1 MKVTV
6 CPVCR
11 ITPDFS
17 ATEAKCPKC
26 GRRAVGNDL
35 TETLTRWNSGI
46 VEAKAVKEEVKP
58 VKVEVKE
65 EEKPLDPPEEP
76 EIPEKKPAKKA
87 EKTEKKPPVNKTVKK
102 SVKKGEK

>member
-26 GRRAVGNDL
+26 GRRAVGKDL

-46 VEAKAVKEEVKP
+46 VEAKAVKEEVK
-58 VKVEVKE
+58 E
-65 EEKPLDPPEEP
+65 EEKPLDPPEET
-76 EIPEKKPAKKA
+76 EIPEKKPVKKA
-87 EKTEKKPPVNKTVKK
+87 EKSEKKPPVNKTVKK

>member
-26 GRRAVGNDL
+26 GRRAVGKDL

-46 VEAKAVKEEVKP
+46 VEIKAVKEEVKP
-58 VKVEVKE
+58 VKEEVK
-65 EEKPLDPPEEP
+65 EEKPLDPPEE
-76 EIPEKKPAKKA
+76 IVVPEKKPVKKV
-87 EKTEKKPPVNKTVKK
+87 EKPEKKPPVNKTVKK

>member
-26 GRRAVGNDL
+26 GRRAVGKDL

-46 VEAKAVKEEVKP
+46 VEAKSVKEEVKP
-58 VKVEVKE
+58 VKEEVK
-65 EEKPLDPPEEP
+65 EEKPLDPPEETV
-76 EIPEKKPAKKA
+76 IPEKKPVKRA
-87 EKTEKKPPVNKTVKK
+87 EKIEKKPPVNRTVKK